1 LQPKCKTP
9 FSNVRAAEAGATGGC
24 TEGAGTSQQEVL
36 AWYVLNLAVYIMHN
50 TFYLETTKHAGA
62 VGNGLVNGVR
72 SATVVLSSAALFC
85 SQKPSLCLDVP
96 KCITVVLLVA
106 GGLVYTAAPPATYL
120 AAPTARTSKRL
131 AAKGIKKRA

>member
-1 LQPKCKTP
+1 M
-9 FSNVRAAEAGATGGC
+9 
-24 TEGAGTSQQEVL
+24 L